1 MRAIRLDRATYAVF
15 DLQTRFIQL
24 VEPDALRSR
33 LQALQDEMEARRQEI
48 VALKES
54 IAAARV
60 PSTVDDIVSVDW
72 LRAIALDGAEI
83 SRRVDEIA
91 YEYRLAKEMW
101 AAIES
106 ALHVGEAAP

>member
-1 MRAIRLDRATYAVF
+1 MQAIRLDRSTYAVF

-48 VALKES
+48 VALKEA
-54 IAAARV
+54 IAAARA
-60 PSTVDDIVSVDW
+60 PGTVDDIVSMDW
-72 LRAIALDGAEI
+72 LRAVARDGAEI

-91 YEYRLAKEMW
+91 HEYRLAKEMW
-101 AAIES
+101 SAIEKS
-106 ALHVGEAAP
+106 LNVEEIAP